1 MQFGLDPRKQK
12 EVARKRILLI
22 ALFLSLLVFTASC
35 SYPLAFLFNKEA
47 MPKALGEKWT
57 PKKRSVRSARRIQY
71 VEPVDPNIVKGP
83 LALAQVVDFS
93 LRNNPQTAVS
103 WANMLGAIADLGLAR
118 QDIFPKGSVNSSV
131 QMLRNSSPFDLES
144 KVGRWFTAKD
154 VSGTVSYTI
163 WDFGARVAKSES
175 AAQALYAMSYAYN
188 QELQT
193 VIQTV
198 TNDYYSY
205 LYNKAA
211 LIDRGRDVEDAALIL
226 EAAEKKLQ
234 LGIAN
239 ITDLVQ
245 AKTTY
250 LNAQVDFVTQK
261 DSTENA
267 LVSLAKNMGMA
278 GNIYF
283 QTQDFPSELP
293 GREFLAHKDDFVA
306 LALEQRP
313 ELIQYKADILSKKA
327 SLTYSILEPLPKI
340 SGDLNLKY
348 ERYTGFKPAYN
359 IVGMFKVELDFFDG
373 FYYRNKTREAKADLK
388 QARANFKVHQDKI
401 LGEVVTYYNNY
412 KNAVEKIEY
421 TQEYLEAAFDEFDV
435 TLGNYKAGTG
445 DIINVMQALT
455 SLSNARTKFTLSVED
470 LFSSLTNLAY
480 ATGSLTI
487 PVMDS
492 DWQGIYQFNED
503 FER

>member
-12 EVARKRILLI
+12 KLASKRILLI

-83 LALAQVVDFS
+83 LSLAQVVDFS

-118 QDIFPKGSVNSSV
+118 QDLFPKGSVNSTL
-131 QMLRNSSPFDLES
+131 QMQRTSSPLS
-144 KVGRWFTAKD
+144 LQARVATWFTVKD
-154 VSGTVSYTI
+154 VTGSVSYTI
-163 WDFGARVAKSES
+163 WDFGARIAKSES
-175 AAQALYAMSYAYN
+175 ATQALYAMSYAYN

-226 EAAEKKLQ
+226 QAAEKKLQ
-234 LGIAN
+234 FGIAN
-239 ITDLVQ
+239 VTDLVQ
-245 AKTTY
+245 AKTSY
-250 LNAQVDFVTQK
+250 LNTQVDFVSQR

-283 QTQDFPSELP
+283 QTQNFPCELP
-293 GREFLAHKDDFVA
+293 GNEFLAHRDDFIE
-306 LALEQRP
+306 LALENRP
-313 ELIQYKADILSKKA
+313 ELIQYKAEILSKK
-327 SLTYSILEPLPKI
+327 STLTYSILEPLPKI
-340 SGDLNLKY
+340 SGNLDMQY
-348 ERYTGFKPAYN
+348 QAYTGFERAYN
-359 IVGMFKVELDFFDG
+359 LTGMFKVEMDFFDG

-388 QARANFKVHQDKI
+388 EARANFKVHQDKI

-412 KNAVEKIEY
+412 RNAVEKIEY

-445 DIINVMQALT
+445 DILNVMQALT

-480 ATGSLTI
+480 ATGSLAI
-487 PVMDS
+487 PVMDA

-503 FER
+503 SPR

>member
-1 MQFGLDPRKQK
+1 MQFELEPKKQK
-12 EVARKRILLI
+12 NCLRKRFILMT
-22 ALFLSLLVFTASC
+22 LFLSLLAFTASC

-71 VEPVDPNIVKGP
+71 VEPIDPNIVKGP
-83 LALAQVVDFS
+83 LSLAQVVDFS

-118 QDIFPKGSVNSSV
+118 QDIFPKVNVKSSV
-131 QMLRNSSPFDLES
+131 QMQRNSSPFELQA
-144 KVGRWFTAKD
+144 KVARWFTVKE
-154 VSGTVSYTI
+154 VGGSLSYTI
-163 WDFGARVAKSES
+163 WDFGARIAKSAS
-175 AAQALYAMSYAYN
+175 ATQALYAMSYAYN

-198 TNDYYSY
+198 SNDYYSY

-211 LIDRGRDVEDAALIL
+211 LIDRGRDVEDASLIL
-226 EAAEKKLQ
+226 QAAEKKLQ

-245 AKTTY
+245 AKTSY

-283 QTQDFPSELP
+283 QTQNFPCELP
-293 GREFLAHKDDFVA
+293 GSEFLSHRDDFIE
-306 LALEQRP
+306 LALENRP
-313 ELIQYKADILSKKA
+313 ELIQYKSELLSKKA
-327 SLTYSILEPLPKI
+327 TLTYSILEPLPKI
-340 SGDLNLKY
+340 TGDLNLEY
-348 ERYTGFKPAYN
+348 EKYTGFKPAYN
-359 IVGMFKVELDFFDG
+359 MVGMFKVEMDFFDG

-388 QARANFKVHQDKI
+388 EAKANFKVQQDKI
-401 LGEVVTYYNNY
+401 LGEVSTYYNNY
-412 KNAVEKIEY
+412 RNAVEKIEY

-445 DIINVMQALT
+445 DILSVMQALT
-455 SLSNARTKFTLSVED
+455 SLSNARTRFTLSVED
-470 LFSSLTNLAY
+470 LFTSLTNLAY

-503 FER
+503 SPR